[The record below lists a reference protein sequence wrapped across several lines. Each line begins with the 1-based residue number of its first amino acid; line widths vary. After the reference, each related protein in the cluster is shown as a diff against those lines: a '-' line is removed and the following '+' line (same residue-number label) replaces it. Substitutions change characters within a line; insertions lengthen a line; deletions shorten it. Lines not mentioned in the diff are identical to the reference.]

1 MKKYLIFSIIA
12 DILLIVLFL
21 KYIFI
26 SNISIIPTFLFV
38 FSLFMGI
45 LYGCCKDDTLSFHI
59 APYTDEKN
67 GTTNRQVP
75 EKHSQ
80 LNVIMLKNS
89 GVFQLF
95 SQQQYFIIGT
105 HFAFSCGSTE
115 INSFNTCRAVS
126 MLSVIGT
133 EIWNV

>member
-12 DILLIVLFL
+12 DILLIVLFK

-45 LYGCCKDDTLSFHI
+45 LYVCCKDDTLSFHI

-67 GTTNRQVP
+67 GTTNN
-75 EKHSQ
+75 KYIS
-80 LNVIMLKNS
+80 KS
-89 GVFQLF
+89 
-95 SQQQYFIIGT
+95 YFISAPIYFLLIFFFNNVVKICLSFLVLFGTIIGYILFT
-105 HFAFSCGSTE
+105 
-115 INSFNTCRAVS
+115 ILNSKRKSENDRQTK
-126 MLSVIGT
+126 
-133 EIWNV
+133 E